1 VTAQSKARM
10 ALVVVAILAF
20 GACMTVRV
28 DRDTGRAEAYFAQAN
43 REITWLEKQDPR
55 REHRPRRLYI
65 LIFEAGE
72 GEIVR
77 VSLPLW
83 LVKWGL
89 DAGMKGEADGHDFN
103 IRKRYDFDWKAVRDL
118 DRFGQGLLVS
128 LEENRDRVL
137 IWLK

>member
-1 VTAQSKARM
+1 
-10 ALVVVAILAF
+10 VAVITLAF

-28 DRDTGRAEAYFAQAN
+28 DRDKSRAEAYFDQAS
-43 REITWLEKQDPR
+43 REIVRLEKQDPHHER
-55 REHRPRRLYI
+55 RPHRLYI
-65 LIFEAGE
+65 LVLDAGE

-89 DAGMKGEADGHDFN
+89 DAGMKDDADGHDFN
-103 IRKRYDFDWKAVRDL
+103 ARKRYDFAWKAVRDL